1 MANLPNL
8 YVALEWHSGYPVINI
23 ERGRVASIKV
33 KPREAAKLAND
44 IIDALEQSEQESTND
59 R

>member
-1 MANLPNL
+1 MANIPNL
-8 YVALEWHSGYPVINI
+8 YVTLEWHSGYPVISI
-23 ERGRVASIKV
+23 ERGRVASLKV

-44 IIDALEQSEQESTND
+44 IIDALEQSEQETAND

>member
-1 MANLPNL
+1 MANIPDL

-23 ERGRVASIKV
+23 ERGRVASLKV

-44 IIDALEQSEQESTND
+44 IIDALEQSEQENTND